1 MTAEGACS
9 GPGGD
14 RPLPVLLSRAEALF
28 LHDFEQRL
36 ADSEF
41 GDVSLAHS
49 ANVLRFLDAG
59 PQRASQFVGAC
70 GVSKQAVSQQIAQL
84 EKRGYIASTPDPQD
98 QRARILAL
106 TDRGAA
112 AQAFLH
118 QIFGQVEESWVR
130 ELGSEDATALRRILE
145 RLAQPT

>member
-1 MTAEGACS
+1 MTSEEGCS
-9 GPGGD
+9 GPSGE
-14 RPLPVLLSRAEALF
+14 RPLPVLLSRVEALF
-28 LHDFEQRL
+28 LHEFEQRL

-41 GDVSLAHS
+41 ADVSLAHS

-84 EKRGYIASTPDPQD
+84 EKRGYIAATPDPQD

-112 AQAFLH
+112 AQAFLREV
-118 QIFGQVEESWVR
+118 FGEIEDAWAQ
-130 ELGSEDATALRRILE
+130 ELGANDAAALRRILE
-145 RLAQPT
+145 RLAQGA